1 MSSETIIQTE
11 TSFTERITKG
21 HSKKKFVGKTPR
33 SSYGSS
39 THLLPICFEMR
50 DALGKA
56 YPSYSNSEKDRYVC
70 RPSRTDG
77 IHDGYDRNKQTVK
90 MADVFGIEKVWAS
103 IYESNRQHGDFMSKR
118 STVH

>member
-33 SSYGSS
+33 SSYGSN
-39 THLLPICFEMR
+39 THLFHICFEMR

-70 RPSRTDG
+70 RPSRIDG
-77 IHDGYDRNKQTVK
+77 IHDGYDCKKQAVK
-90 MADVFGIEKVWAS
+90 LADVFGIEKVWAS
-103 IYESNRQHGDFMSKR
+103 IYESNRQHGDCMSKR